1 MRKEDEVEIPSLTL
15 DDDEL
20 NQHASGTT
28 EAPVKAKRRLNPPP
42 ATRPQATAK
51 AKRASLFGVYLLLLI
66 ILAVVGAGG
75 YWLWSQNQLLK
86 AQLLGAQGQIEQLD
100 SQLVET
106 DASTDALGSSVEETL
121 ANHDS
126 EIRKLWA
133 VAYDRNRSA
142 IAEQSDSLKALQ
154 ERVGQIRE
162 SLSTQAKLVA
172 VQGDAFNEI
181 EDGYNRLVDTVADV
195 ESSQTQQTQ
204 TISTIESANADQKQQ
219 LTRIGDRLDKL
230 AERVAGLD
238 GRLRALGIEVKTLD
252 ATPNL
257 PDDLA
262 RRLEANEEAI
272 DSIDQ
277 FRPQVL
283 REINSLKSQVRQL
296 SLESSLSGG

>member
-51 AKRASLFGVYLLLLI
+51 AKRPSLFGVYFILLI
-66 ILAVVGAGG
+66 VLALMGAGG
-75 YWLWSQNQLLK
+75 YWLWMQNQQLK

-106 DASTDALGSSVEETL
+106 GESADALGSSVEETL

-133 VAYDRNRSA
+133 VAYDRNRTA
-142 IAEQSDSLKALQ
+142 IAEQSESVKALE
-154 ERVGQIRE
+154 ERVAQLRE
-162 SLSTQAKLVA
+162 SLSTQSKLVA

-181 EDGYNRLVDTVADV
+181 EDGYNRLVDTVAQV
-195 ESSQTQQTQ
+195 EEQQSGQSETLSSLTEAKTEQQ
-204 TISTIESANADQKQQ
+204 QQ
-219 LTRIGDRLDKL
+219 VSRINSRLDQM
-230 AERVAGLD
+230 AERLAGLD
-238 GRLRALGIEVKTLD
+238 GRVRALGSEVQALG

-257 PDDLA
+257 PDDLT
-262 RRLEANEEAI
+262 RRLEASEEAI

-296 SLESSLSGG
+296 SLEASLGGG